1 VSPRVWYGTT
11 SLLIRDVISCE
22 SCLVAWGKAQNVTWI
37 HMGEEG
43 PKVRGN
49 LSTSSGARGQ
59 GKP

>member
-1 VSPRVWYGTT
+1 VSPHVWYGMT

-43 PKVRGN
+43 PEVRGN
-49 LSTSSGARGQ
+49 LSTSSGA
-59 GKP
+59 